1 MSVADGVGH
10 GLFFASLIYSS
21 SLPRIIVVSSQS
33 LHSALWLRCGVS
45 CASAGRFRLILA
57 LRFQSMR
64 WPRAAAAAL
73 QAGKVGAVCRKNP
86 CVRGRLGPNLRWSGP
101 GYASRPLP
109 ILHRSAGGRRAKPQ
123 SPQKNRESSSRV
135 AAAVLHAR
143 LIIGC
148 AAFVA
153 HSPCSER
160 LAAARARNTEARIGR
175 DPQPQPRKCR
185 AACRRERR
193 QIAGRRALTAAH
205 AQQQYYKDDPPDRHG
220 FGRSR
225 RL

>member
-109 ILHRSAGGRRAKPQ
+109 ILHQSAGGPALSPKKNTQTRLGISACRLCSLCTRIAYNLLRTCRA
-123 SPQKNRESSSRV
+123 SRFANNC
-135 AAAVLHAR
+135 AAA
-143 LIIGC
+143 
-148 AAFVA
+148 
-153 HSPCSER
+153 
-160 LAAARARNTEARIGR
+160 LAARGR
-175 DPQPQPRKCR
+175 DTTVTRSPASEEKAARRSRAPQP
-185 AACRRERR
+185 
-193 QIAGRRALTAAH
+193 
-205 AQQQYYKDDPPDRHG
+205 
-220 FGRSR
+220 
-225 RL
+225 

>member
-101 GYASRPLP
+101 RYASRPLP
-109 ILHRSAGGRRAKPQ
+109 ILHRSAGGLRRAPK
-123 SPQKNRESSSRV
+123 KNKAEAGVISACRLGAPCTAALTRTCARV
-135 AAAVLHAR
+135 AHPASPTTAPLRSLPEAAV
-143 LIIGC
+143 
-148 AAFVA
+148 
-153 HSPCSER
+153 
-160 LAAARARNTEARIGR
+160 
-175 DPQPQPRKCR
+175 PR
-185 AACRRERR
+185 
-193 QIAGRRALTAAH
+193 
-205 AQQQYYKDDPPDRHG
+205 
-220 FGRSR
+220 
-225 RL
+225 

>member
-109 ILHRSAGGRRAKPQ
+109 ILHRSAHGRP
-123 SPQKNRESSSRV
+123 RV
-135 AAAVLHAR
+135 
-143 LIIGC
+143 
-148 AAFVA
+148 
-153 HSPCSER
+153 
-160 LAAARARNTEARIGR
+160 
-175 DPQPQPRKCR
+175 
-185 AACRRERR
+185 
-193 QIAGRRALTAAH
+193 
-205 AQQQYYKDDPPDRHG
+205 G
-220 FGRSR
+220 FGRGGRKKKQRPRAPSCTRSSAQLAHASLRTRLLQITQLR
-225 RL
+225 RCARNRGRGPA

>member
-109 ILHRSAGGRRAKPQ
+109 ILHRSAGGLRRAPKKIRQ
-123 SPQKNRESSSRV
+123 RLESSPRV
-135 AAAVLHAR
+135 AWALPAQQRLRQLAHVSRIPLRQQLRRCAR
-143 LIIGC
+143 CQRPRYRG
-148 AAFVA
+148 
-153 HSPCSER
+153 
-160 LAAARARNTEARIGR
+160 
-175 DPQPQPRKCR
+175 DPQPSLQEK
-185 AACRRERR
+185 AARR
-193 QIAGRRALTAAH
+193 RRAP
-205 AQQQYYKDDPPDRHG
+205 QP
-220 FGRSR
+220 
-225 RL
+225 